1 MSASLSDDNQINN
14 GDGSAAIDV
23 DGLIGPDEN
32 AAPSFP
38 SISGNGG
45 QIIAQNPVSDDII
58 PNETVLTN
66 DRSVVGEVKPIDED
80 NPEEEI
86 IPDASALPFA
96 ANPNRVIGGR
106 KDNADGDDVD
116 DNQTL
121 PLPQQQPDAESADT
135 GVPTIDTSPV
145 AELIEPTPVV
155 ERPEPVVEPIE
166 TPQIMPSPIPDISVP
181 QPISDD
187 SDKIDFIKTYTAE
200 YDETLLRAAE
210 TINKILESVDQ
221 AMHEKLASILIPEDA
236 NEFLDKAPTD
246 GAVHSFEDVRV
257 VVKTVMDKAVEAKQ
271 QSQAAAEEA
280 GRIYDEVQAFKRE
293 TKQQISD
300 LTSENSTNL

>member
-32 AAPSFP
+32 VAPSFP
-38 SISGNGG
+38 SISGNSG
-45 QIIAQNPVSDDII
+45 QIISDNPVSDDII

-66 DRSVVGEVKPIDED
+66 DRSVVGEVKAIDEE
-80 NPEEEI
+80 NPDEESV
-86 IPDASALPFA
+86 PDASNLPFA

-106 KDNADGDDVD
+106 KSSDSSSDDSDN
-116 DNQTL
+116 NQL
-121 PLPQQQPDAESADT
+121 PPPQIDQNSPTDSALPTTEPEQPFGT
-135 GVPTIDTSPV
+135 
-145 AELIEPTPVV
+145 EPMPA
-155 ERPEPVVEPIE
+155 VEPIID
-166 TPQIMPSPIPDISVP
+166 TPQIMPSPVPDISVP

-187 SDKIDFIKTYTAE
+187 TEKLDFIKTYTAE
-200 YDETLLRAAE
+200 YDETLLRAAG
-210 TINKILESVDQ
+210 TINKILDSVDQ
-221 AMHEKLASILIPEDA
+221 AMHDKLASISIPEEA

-246 GAVHSFEDVRV
+246 GAVQSFEDVRV
-257 VVKTVMDKAVEAKQ
+257 VVKSVMDKAVEAKQ